1 MAVAAAMDVSLP
13 ITAGAVISG
22 SYFGDKLSPL
32 SDTTNMAA
40 MAAGVE
46 LWQSIR
52 NMMYTSIPA
61 FFVSCFGFWWS
72 GSGLNVLTAGYIARS
87 IRWRV
92 QAYPQP
98 PPTRPADA
106 ISAMVWGLRD

>member
-1 MAVAAAMDVSLP
+1 MYLSFTGTSWGTAGTIGVALMAVAAAMDVSLP

-61 FFVSCFGFWWS
+61 FSSHVLAS
-72 GSGLNVLTAGYIARS
+72 GGPEAA
-87 IRWRV
+87 
-92 QAYPQP
+92 
-98 PPTRPADA
+98 
-106 ISAMVWGLRD
+106 

>member
-61 FFVSCFGFWWS
+61 FFVSCFGFWWA
-72 GSGLNVLTAGYIARS
+72 GSGLNEMNQQIENIAIMRDVLQRLFG
-87 IRWRV
+87 
-92 QAYPQP
+92 
-98 PPTRPADA
+98 
-106 ISAMVWGLRD
+106 